1 MNSPATRFDSLNPT
15 QSNAMKKP
23 SRRST
28 RLAREAPTAPPVPR
42 LPHERDESA
51 DSQASKPRKRMQQAA
66 ADLERGLV
74 DTSRAGIQ
82 GVDEREATE
91 KKTRHTAAHKPRSQT

>member
-1 MNSPATRFDSLNPT
+1 
-15 QSNAMKKP
+15 MKKP

-28 RLAREAPTAPPVPR
+28 RLARDAPAAPPVPR

-66 ADLERGLV
+66 ADLARGLV
-74 DTSRAGIQ
+74 DTSRTGIQ
-82 GVDEREATE
+82 GIDEREAAA
-91 KKTRHTAAHKPRSQT
+91 KKTKHTAVRKPRSQT